1 MYTKT
6 KDTRKKS
13 VDWAT
18 EKTNERT
25 SRFGKM
31 LCHIRDE
38 FKNKPNEEHD
48 NDMPVSTDRLT
59 ENFFTYKKQDK
70 GSQEVTVIFGVFILF
85 SAGYFI
91 ASYFLNAG
99 SMW

>member
-18 EKTNERT
+18 EKTNER

-31 LCHIRDE
+31 LCQIRDE
-38 FKNKPNEEHD
+38 FENKPNEEHD
-48 NDMPVSTDRLT
+48 NDMTVSTDRLT
-59 ENFFTYKKQDK
+59 ENFTNKKQDK
-70 GSQEVTVIFGVFILF
+70 GSQDVTVIFGVFILF